1 MEMQVRQTVHTDI
14 LISVHGAAVATLVFL
29 LPGSAYVELRPP
41 NFRDNWYNLVCN
53 QGGLQ
58 HIAMNNFSV
67 PLPKSCPSI
76 RATLNPVKFQ
86 QCWKEVHFA
95 DFYLCIECL
104 HSALLDLYYSVNLLK
119 YGIHVSI
126 V

>member
-1 MEMQVRQTVHTDI
+1 MKMQVLKTVQTDI

-29 LPGSAYVELRPP
+29 LPGSSYIELRPP

-58 HIAMNNFSV
+58 HVAMNNFSV
-67 PLPKSCPSI
+67 PLPSSCPSI
-76 RATLNPVKFQ
+76 RATLNPVKYQ
-86 QCWKEVHFA
+86 ECWKTVHFA
-95 DFYLCIECL
+95 NFYVCVDCL
-104 HSALLDLYYSVNLLK
+104 RSALLNQYYSVNWLK
-119 YGIHVSI
+119 YGIV

>member
-1 MEMQVRQTVHTDI
+1 MEMQVKQTAHTDI

-58 HIAMNNFSV
+58 HVAMNNFSV
-67 PLPKSCPSI
+67 SLPKSCPSI

-95 DFYLCIECL
+95 DYYVCIECL
-104 HSALLDLYYSVNLLK
+104 YSAMLDLYYSVNLLK
-119 YGIHVSI
+119 YGIRVSL